1 MDNHSDQIAQY
12 AKITTLYETII
23 YLQKQIV
30 EEQNKLEQ
38 LKKEDKNVS

>member
-1 MDNHSDQIAQY
+1 MDNHTDQIAQY

-38 LKKEDKNVS
+38 LKKEDKQNG